1 MKNIFGLRF
10 GRGHADG
17 HGTGRGNGRGR
28 GLMLGGI
35 AAAVLSLSACAQ
47 SGPGGPGA
55 MAAGGHHGGWG
66 HGARGSMTPEQM
78 NARIDKAV
86 DRALSSVD
94 GTADQKLKVGAIA
107 KQAAG
112 ELRPLRESHAN
123 ARKKAVE
130 LLSAATVDRAALE
143 RVRAEEL
150 QTADA
155 VSKRMTQAIADAAE
169 VLTPDQRTKL
179 RDRMSKRWGRGPA
192 AEFMPS
198 ING

>member
-1 MKNIFGLRF
+1 
-10 GRGHADG
+10 
-17 HGTGRGNGRGR
+17 
-28 GLMLGGI
+28 
-35 AAAVLSLSACAQ
+35 
-47 SGPGGPGA
+47 
-55 MAAGGHHGGWG
+55 
-66 HGARGSMTPEQM
+66 MTPEQM
-78 NARIDKAV
+78 NARIDKVV

-94 GTADQKLKVGAIA
+94 GTADQKQKVSAIA

-112 ELRPLRESHAN
+112 ELRPLRTSHAN

-143 RVRAEEL
+143 KVRAEEL

-179 RDRMSKRWGRGPA
+179 RDRMGKRWGRGPA
-192 AEFMPS
+192 AEFMPP